1 MRQSWDFGLEKLNS
15 FLPFW
20 HKDENFCRF
29 IISVLNKGW
38 RVAAVWHLLSHVN
51 KRVPKWLF
59 LLANDSIKLYGL
71 EVKNLRLIR
80 KRREREARGVTTAK
94 CNFWGVPTL
103 PYVFLDIVHPTKR
116 LYFAIIVYCASAALL
131 SSVAQFGIFW
141 QHCHSFLCE
150 YSPKENMGERR
161 GFLLHN

>member
-1 MRQSWDFGLEKLNS
+1 MCS
-15 FLPFW
+15 
-20 HKDENFCRF
+20 
-29 IISVLNKGW
+29 
-38 RVAAVWHLLSHVN
+38 LLSHVN

-80 KRREREARGVTTAK
+80 RRRERETRGVTTAK

-141 QHCHSFLCE
+141 QHCHFFCVNIHGMFETCVKNCQDFCPTHYRAEILTIFRSYFWGWVKKVNL
-150 YSPKENMGERR
+150 K
-161 GFLLHN
+161 FTDI